1 MDIDST
7 NISELPV
14 MKQMNQDGD
23 HEEKMNQNNIS
34 SQNIMID
41 PESVVEH
48 KPEKNVRFNDTLDFD
63 DTPKV
68 SENDLQRK
76 KLESQNFDMKLETKI
91 VFLASI
97 IFFIMMDNKVKKY
110 LLNIL
115 VQIFGYYLT
124 NPHGGMTQLG
134 LLAYTSLFCLILY
147 TSVKTIDL
155 GAMKFALDI

>member
-1 MDIDST
+1 MVGGEYSA
-7 NISELPV
+7 
-14 MKQMNQDGD
+14 
-23 HEEKMNQNNIS
+23 
-34 SQNIMID
+34 
-41 PESVVEH
+41 
-48 KPEKNVRFNDTLDFD
+48 
-63 DTPKV
+63 KV

-97 IFFIMMDNKVKKY
+97 IFFIMMDTKVKKY

-124 NPHGGMTQLG
+124 NAHGNMTQLG

>member
-7 NISELPV
+7 NINELPV
-14 MKQMNQDGD
+14 MKQMNQDGN

-48 KPEKNVRFNDTLDFD
+48 KSAKNVRFNDTLDFD

-68 SENDLQRK
+68 SEIDLQRK
-76 KLESQNFDMKLETKI
+76 KLESQNFDMKIETKI
-91 VFLASI
+91 VFLSSI
-97 IFFIMMDNKVKKY
+97 IFFIMMDTKVKKY
-110 LLNIL
+110 FLNIL
-115 VQIFGYYLT
+115 VQIFGSYLS
-124 NPHGGMTQLG
+124 NAHGGMTQLG
-134 LLAYTSLFCLILY
+134 LLAYASLFCLILY

-155 GAMKFALDI
+155 GAMKFALDM